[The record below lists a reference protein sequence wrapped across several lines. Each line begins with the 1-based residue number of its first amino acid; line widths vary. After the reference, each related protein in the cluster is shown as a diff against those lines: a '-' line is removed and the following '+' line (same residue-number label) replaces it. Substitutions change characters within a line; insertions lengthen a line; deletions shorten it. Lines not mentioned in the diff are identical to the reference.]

1 MALTPQQAFEA
12 ALRER
17 LRDRAGTILGTD
29 QAAIAELKAAREHV
43 LQVLASQP
51 ADWQQWQM
59 TKLLEQLNAVIEG
72 ATGRAAAAV
81 DGGLRSAWQQ
91 GEDFIDKPLAAGGL
105 NVELQLPLLDARVL
119 TQLRTFAA
127 LRLKDVG
134 TQAAANIGRHLS
146 LVTLGSTSPFYAIKA
161 IQAQLGNETAQRAT
175 TIVRTE
181 VGRAFA
187 LASYQ
192 RLQQAAKLVPGL
204 QKQWRRSGK
213 IHSRWNHDA
222 VDGQVVDVDAFFVL
236 PSENG
241 PVKMLHPHDPAAPIE
256 EVINCGCLALPYRSS
271 WKVMTPGAKPFS
283 QLELQ
288 QDGRKAA
295 LDQAAKRA
303 GQRVEIHPEA
313 LANAGKAQ
321 IPAAKLAGYV
331 LNEGHAV
338 GANKARVFKAALGY
352 TSENAGEL
360 EAKIRA
366 GLRTNPALAKGPT
379 RFGVAYE
386 LDMELTD
393 PDGTAIVRTGW
404 LVPPGSDAPRMTSAY
419 IKPAK

>member
-1 MALTPQQAFEA
+1 MAQTPQQAFEA

-17 LRDRAGTILGTD
+17 LRDRASTILGTD
-29 QAAIAELKAAREHV
+29 QAVIAELKAAREQI

-59 TKLLEQLNAVIEG
+59 TRLLDQLNAVLEG
-72 ATGRAAAAV
+72 ATGRATAAV

-119 TQLRTFAA
+119 TQLRTFVT

-134 TQAAANIGRHLS
+134 AEATGNIGRQLS
-146 LVTLGSTSPFYAIKA
+146 QVTLGTRTPFEAIKS
-161 IQAQLGNETAQRAT
+161 IQAQLGNETTRRAT

-187 LASYQ
+187 VASYQ

-222 VDGQVVDVDAFFVL
+222 VDGQVVDVDQLFTL

-241 PVKMLHPHDPAAPIE
+241 PVKMLHPHDPAAPVE
-256 EVINCGCLALPYRSS
+256 EVINCGCLALPYRSN
-271 WKVMTPGAKPFS
+271 WKVATPGAKPFS
-283 QLELQ
+283 ELELQ

-303 GQRVEIHPEA
+303 GQRVVIHPEA

-321 IPAAKLAGYV
+321 IPAAKLAGYA
-331 LNEGHAV
+331 LNADHPV
-338 GANKARVFKAALGY
+338 GGNKARVFKAALGY
-352 TSENAGEL
+352 TPENAGEL
-360 EAKIRA
+360 EAAIRA
-366 GLRTNPALAKGPT
+366 GLRANPALARGAT
-379 RFGVAYE
+379 RFGMAYQV
-386 LDMELTD
+386 DMELTG
-393 PDGTAIVRTGW
+393 PAGTAIVRTAW

-419 IKPAK
+419 IKPSK